1 MNTKSE
7 VITFGC
13 RLNTYESEVIKK
25 QTKAAKLNNSII
37 FNTCAVTL
45 EAERQARQAI
55 RRAKKNKPDAE
66 IIVTG
71 CAAQI
76 NPRKWASMPEVT
88 RVIGNIEKLEL
99 SSFKNNYQHPIISVN
114 DIMAVKEQAGHLV
127 AGFDGRTRAYV
138 EVQQG
143 CDHRCS
149 FCIIPFGR
157 GNSRSV
163 PFGEIVSQVQS
174 LVEVGYKEL
183 ILTGVDLTSYGSDLP
198 GKPKLGQVIRRL
210 LKLVPDL
217 PRLRLSSLDPSE
229 IDHDLETLIVEES
242 RLMPHMHLSIQAGDD
257 LILKRM
263 KRRHLSSDVIY
274 LTSRIR
280 KLRPE
285 IVFGADL
292 IAGFPTETEDMFL
305 NTKNLIEKAGLTWLH
320 IFPYSPRPNTP
331 AQKMPQVPLSVRKKR
346 AAILRK
352 QGDNAV
358 KNLLEKYVGEKVSV
372 LVEKESIGFS
382 ESFAKVKLDSF
393 CEEGSLVN
401 ALITHTD
408 GSILYGSEM

>member
-157 GNSRSV
+157 GNSRSG

-183 ILTGVDLTSYGSDLP
+183 VLTGVDLTSYGSDLP
-198 GKPKLGQVIRRL
+198 GKPKLGQVIR
-210 LKLVPDL
+210 
-217 PRLRLSSLDPSE
+217 
-229 IDHDLETLIVEES
+229 
-242 RLMPHMHLSIQAGDD
+242 
-257 LILKRM
+257 
-263 KRRHLSSDVIY
+263 
-274 LTSRIR
+274 
-280 KLRPE
+280 
-285 IVFGADL
+285 
-292 IAGFPTETEDMFL
+292 
-305 NTKNLIEKAGLTWLH
+305 
-320 IFPYSPRPNTP
+320 
-331 AQKMPQVPLSVRKKR
+331 
-346 AAILRK
+346 
-352 QGDNAV
+352 
-358 KNLLEKYVGEKVSV
+358 
-372 LVEKESIGFS
+372 
-382 ESFAKVKLDSF
+382 
-393 CEEGSLVN
+393 
-401 ALITHTD
+401 
-408 GSILYGSEM
+408 